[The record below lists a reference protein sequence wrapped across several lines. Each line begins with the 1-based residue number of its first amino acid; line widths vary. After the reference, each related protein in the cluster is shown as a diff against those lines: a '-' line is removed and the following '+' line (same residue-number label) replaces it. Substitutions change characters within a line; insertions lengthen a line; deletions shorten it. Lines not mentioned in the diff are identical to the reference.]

1 MERTRQISADD
12 HPHFFRAH
20 DVILLRRIPPFI
32 LSVSFGS
39 RTGHGSMTG
48 DRGSCDAT
56 DPRDDM
62 SGPSSY
68 LALARGALVVRVLP
82 GAAAV
87 VDDAGV
93 AARPGTT
100 RNRERGAVDRHLAS
114 AGIVLAARATIAL
127 LGHGIRA
134 GHRWTLHLPAIYF
147 AVLQ

>member
-1 MERTRQISADD
+1 
-12 HPHFFRAH
+12 
-20 DVILLRRIPPFI
+20 
-32 LSVSFGS
+32 
-39 RTGHGSMTG
+39 MTG

-56 DPRDDM
+56 DTRDDM
-62 SGPSSY
+62 SDPSY
-68 LALARGALVVRVLP
+68 LALARGALVVGVLP

-100 RNRERGAVDRHLAS
+100 RNRVRGAVDRHLTS